1 MFAPFPPSSEAA
13 RHQLAPLVSRFGRS
27 GGLIP
32 IWPTKGQQRRS
43 CAFTVVVYLAPK
55 RKACINVCTDF
66 CGASEI
72 GTALVALVR
81 ETAAASGSGR
91 LWLTTTNDNLHAP
104 RFYPTRGFRLAVLY
118 PDAVKQTT
126 AAFFKDL
133 YTKVT
138 KGFLPSA

>member
-1 MFAPFPPSSEAA
+1 M
-13 RHQLAPLVSRFGRS
+13 
-27 GGLIP
+27 
-32 IWPTKGQQRRS
+32 T
-43 CAFTVVVYLAPK
+43 PK

-72 GTALVALVR
+72 GTALVAPVR